1 LVRVPQVREAD
12 EESPIFQEL
21 RSLRLEIARRENVP
35 PFVIFH
41 DNTLREMSNILP
53 TDREAM
59 LSISGVGEVKL
70 ARYGTPFLEL
80 IMNHVTKSAS
90 TNVAIETQVSISPIE
105 GPSVAEPATKK
116 DKNKTPSHI
125 LTWELYK
132 EGKTLNEIAR
142 QRALKIRTVEDQ
154 LLRSVRDGCPV
165 QWEDFFNIK
174 DEEEVLAVVKELGHD
189 MLKPLKQALPEH
201 ISYFAIQ
208 AILCKHGIR

>member
-1 LVRVPQVREAD
+1 MVRVPQVREAN

-41 DNTLREMSNILP
+41 DSTLREMSTTLP

-59 LSISGVGEVKL
+59 LSISGMGEVKF
-70 ARYGTPFLEL
+70 ARYGTAFLEL
-80 IMNHVTKSAS
+80 ILSQVTKSGARDA
-90 TNVAIETQVSISPIE
+90 AIETEVSISPIE
-105 GPSVAEPATKK
+105 SPTVVEPVPKK

-132 EGKTLNEIAR
+132 EGKTLDEIAR

-154 LLRSVRDGCPV
+154 LLRSVRDGCQV
-165 QWEDFFNIK
+165 RWEDFFNTK
-174 DEEEVLAVVKELGHD
+174 DEEQVLAVVKELGPEL
-189 MLKPLKQALPEH
+189 LKPLKQALPEH

-208 AILCKHGIR
+208 AVLCKHGIR